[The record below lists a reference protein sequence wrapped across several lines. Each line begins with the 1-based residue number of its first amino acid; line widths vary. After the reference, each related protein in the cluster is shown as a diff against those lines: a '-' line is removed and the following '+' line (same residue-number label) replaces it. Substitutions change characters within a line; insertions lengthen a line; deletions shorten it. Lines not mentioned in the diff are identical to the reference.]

1 MPKILCIDDDNDILD
16 GLKAI
21 LESNGFE
28 TEIASNAKEGL
39 EKAKQI
45 TPDLLIV
52 DVMMDNDTDG
62 FHLTYN
68 IRKDESL
75 KFKPILMLTSINQK
89 TNFKFNPET
98 DGEFLPVDKFIEKP
112 VKPEL
117 LIKTVNNLLSLPNDK
132 INIDGKTAIMD

>member
-1 MPKILCIDDDNDILD
+1 MPKILCIDDDNDILE

-39 EKAKQI
+39 EKAKEV

-52 DVMMDNDTDG
+52 DVMMDSDTDG

-89 TNFKFNPET
+89 TSFNFNPET

-112 VKPEL
+112 VKPDL
-117 LIKTVNNLLSLPNDK
+117 LIDTVNNLLNLPKDK
-132 INIDGKTAIMD
+132 INIDGKTAVMD

>member
-1 MPKILCIDDDNDILD
+1 MPKILCIDDDNDILE

-45 TPDLLIV
+45 NPDLLIV

-68 IRKDESL
+68 IRKEDSL